1 MDRIIEYEN
10 LKKANLPFMDQYR
23 EAFNRVLESGWYIL
37 GESVRQFEKEFAD
50 YCGTRY
56 CCGVANGLDAL
67 ILALKSFGLEDGDE
81 VLVPSNTYIATILA
95 IVHNRLKPVLVEP
108 DIRTYNMDPR
118 RMAEKISSRT
128 RAVLVVHLYGK
139 LCDMEAISA
148 IAKKHDLRIVEDCAQ
163 AHGASYKGIKAG
175 AFGDFGAFSFYP
187 TKNLGALADAGAL
200 TTNEESRFQQ
210 IQALRNYGS
219 QKKYYNEV
227 VGFNSRLDEMQ
238 AAFLSIK
245 LAWLDRINEHKRK
258 LAGLYL
264 HALKQDFIKP
274 LVEEDYY
281 DVYHIFNVRHEKRDA
296 LREYLAARGVKTEIH
311 YPVAPC
317 DQKAMKG
324 ILDDQPSP
332 LAEEIHATTLSLPI
346 SFFHTED
353 DVAQIIGIMNAF

>member
-23 EAFNRVLESGWYIL
+23 EAFNRVMESGWYIL
-37 GESVRQFEKEFAD
+37 GESVRQFEQEFAD

-95 IVHNRLKPVLVEP
+95 IVHNRLKPVLIEP
-108 DIRTYNMDPR
+108 DIRTYNMDPH
-118 RMAEKISSRT
+118 RMEEKISSRT
-128 RAVLVVHLYGK
+128 KAVLVVHLYGK
-139 LCDMEAISA
+139 LCDMEAIGA

-163 AHGASYKGIKAG
+163 AHGASFKGRKAG

-200 TTNEESRFQQ
+200 TTNEETLFQQ
-210 IQALRNYGS
+210 VQALRNYGS

-264 HALKQDFIKP
+264 NGLKQDFIKP
-274 LVEEDYY
+274 LVQEDYY

-311 YPVAPC
+311 YPVAPR

-332 LAEEIHATTLSLPI
+332 LAEEIHATTLSLPV
-346 SFFHTED
+346 SFFHTEN
-353 DVAQIIGIMNAF
+353 DVTQIIGIMNAF